1 MNNLRVSNEPDG
13 SSPTAGTTPLSG
25 GLPRG
30 PRSFSMTAVTGTP
43 RNAFFHYGN
52 MPADTLVIV
61 NPAAGG
67 GKACD
72 IATRVADYFYSQ
84 GCHADFVESKNEE
97 DLRRRAAQAVVE
109 GYRRVATLGG
119 DGAFHHLVEAT
130 FGLDVILGFLPA
142 GNGNDIAAGLGIPR
156 DPIAAAAAFIA
167 SRPRPVDLV
176 QVELAGSGRA
186 ALCAGA
192 AGIGLD
198 AEAARLANTRFRRW
212 PGVTRYL
219 AGAFNALGTFAPL
232 EIEAEMDE
240 KRWSGRVLLAAVA
253 NAPCYG
259 AGVQI
264 APRAAMDDGWLDV
277 TLVGAMP
284 WTRVVEIIPI
294 ILGGR
299 DWRLDD
305 VWRFRAKRIALR
317 PGRPAAVQGD
327 GELLGEGAAR
337 FAVLAGA
344 IRVAAPDGKLPSR

>member
-1 MNNLRVSNEPDG
+1 
-13 SSPTAGTTPLSG
+13 
-25 GLPRG
+25 
-30 PRSFSMTAVTGTP
+30 
-43 RNAFFHYGN
+43 

-67 GKACD
+67 GKALG
-72 IATRVADYFYSQ
+72 IKIRVADYFHSQ
-84 GCHADFVESKNEE
+84 SCPADFVESKSPE
-97 DLRRRAAQAVVE
+97 DLRRQAVQGVSE
-109 GYRRVATLGG
+109 GYQRVATLGG

-156 DPIAAAAAFIA
+156 DPIAAAATFIA
-167 SRPRPVDLV
+167 SYPRAVDLV
-176 QVELAGSGRA
+176 RVKFASGEQT

-192 AGIGLD
+192 AGMGLD
-198 AEAARLANTRFRRW
+198 AEAARLANIRFRRW

-219 AGAFNALGTFAPL
+219 AGALFAMGSFAPL
-232 EIEAEMDE
+232 EIEAELDE
-240 KRWSGRVLLAAVA
+240 ERWSGRVLLAAVA

-264 APRAAMDDGWLDV
+264 APGAAMDDGWLDV

-299 DWRLDD
+299 DWRLDN
-305 VWRFRAKRIALR
+305 VWRFRARRVALR
-317 PGRPAAVQGD
+317 SSRPALIQGD
-327 GELLGEGAAR
+327 GESLGEGTAR
-337 FAVLAGA
+337 FDVLPGA
-344 IRVAAPDGKLPSR
+344 IRVAAPGGPLPPR